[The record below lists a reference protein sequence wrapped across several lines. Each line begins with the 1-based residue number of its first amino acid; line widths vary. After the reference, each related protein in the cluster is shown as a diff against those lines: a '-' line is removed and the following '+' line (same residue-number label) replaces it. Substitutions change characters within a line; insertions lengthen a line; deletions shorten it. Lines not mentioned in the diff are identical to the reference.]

1 MNCDA
6 VIFDFDGVI
15 GKTMEK
21 NYQAWDAAFRKIG
34 IVIDRKLYLA
44 TEGMN
49 TKGVAEMFLAQH
61 GADSSLRDEIV
72 STKERY
78 YLKNNRFEFYP
89 GAIELIELFSQRF
102 QLGLVS
108 GAGFDRL
115 KMTMPPFVLKLF
127 SAIVTGDHVK
137 HSKPHPEPYLKAVE
151 TIGCDPR
158 RCIAIENSPYGITS
172 AKKAGLYCIA
182 ICSTLKRKYLSEADL
197 IVNNIV
203 DIGNIISGQKHCGEI
218 YAVS

>member
-15 GKTMEK
+15 GKTMED
-21 NYQAWDAAFRKIG
+21 NYRAWDTAFRKIG
-34 IVIDRKLYLA
+34 IVIDQELYLA
-44 TEGMN
+44 TEGMS

-61 GADSSLRDEIV
+61 GANSSYRDEV
-72 STKERY
+72 VRTKERY

-89 GAIELIELFSQRF
+89 GVIELLEIFSQRF

-115 KMTMPPFVLKLF
+115 KMTMPPTVLKLF
-127 SAIVTGDHVK
+127 SAIVTGDHVE
-137 HSKPHPEPYLKAVE
+137 HSKPHPEPYQKAVE
-151 TIGCDPR
+151 IIGCEQR
-158 RCIAIENSPYGITS
+158 RCVAIENAPYGITS
-172 AKKAGLYCIA
+172 AKNAGLYCIA

-197 IVNNIV
+197 IVNNVV
-203 DIGNIISGQKHCGEI
+203 DIDNIISGEKNSGEI

>member
-15 GKTMEK
+15 GKTMED
-21 NYQAWDAAFRKIG
+21 NYQAWDAAFRNIG
-34 IVIDRKLYLA
+34 IVIDQELYFA

-49 TKGVAEMFLAQH
+49 TKGVAEMFLGQH
-61 GADSSLRDEIV
+61 GADSSLRDEV
-72 STKERY
+72 VNFKERY

-89 GAIELIELFSQRF
+89 GAIELLQIFSQHF

-115 KMTMPPFVLKLF
+115 KMTMPRNVLKLF
-127 SAIVTGDHVK
+127 SAIVTGDHVE
-137 HSKPHPEPYLKAVE
+137 HSKPHPEPYQKTVQI
-151 TIGCDPR
+151 IGCEQR
-158 RCIAIENSPYGITS
+158 RCVAIENAPYGITS
-172 AKKAGLYCIA
+172 AKNAGLYCIA

-197 IVNNIV
+197 IVNNVV
-203 DIGNIISGQKHCGEI
+203 DIDSIISGQKNSGEI

>member
-15 GKTMEK
+15 GKTMED
-21 NYQAWDAAFRKIG
+21 NYQAWDAAFRNIG
-34 IVIDRKLYLA
+34 IVIDQELYLA

-49 TKGVAEMFLAQH
+49 TKGVAKMFLAQH
-61 GADSSLRDEIV
+61 GANRSLRDEV
-72 STKERY
+72 VNAKEGY
-78 YLKNNRFEFYP
+78 YQKNNRFEFYP
-89 GAIELIELFSQRF
+89 GVIELLQKFSQHF

-115 KMTMPPFVLKLF
+115 KMTIPPNILKLF
-127 SAIVTGDHVK
+127 SAIVAGDHIE
-137 HSKPHPEPYLKAVE
+137 HSKPHPEPYQKAVQK
-151 TIGCDPR
+151 IGFEKS
-158 RCIAIENSPYGITS
+158 RCVAIENAPYGITS
-172 AKKAGLYCIA
+172 AKNAGLYCIA

-197 IVNNIV
+197 IVNNV
-203 DIGNIISGQKHCGEI
+203 ADIESIISAPKNSGET